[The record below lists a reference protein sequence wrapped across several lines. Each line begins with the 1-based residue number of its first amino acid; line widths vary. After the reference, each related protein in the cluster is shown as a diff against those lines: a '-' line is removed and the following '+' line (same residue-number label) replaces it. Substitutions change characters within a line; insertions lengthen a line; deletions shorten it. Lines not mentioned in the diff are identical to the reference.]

1 MDNFLTTLIDIAHAV
16 SLTVG
21 VCTILGSLC
30 QLIESTAFTKR
41 GTGWVSFTIRS
52 KEIATSLL
60 GTSPTCSVIVAVPY
74 QFLLLCLAGSSIITL
89 VGIEEGRGGKN
100 KNLSLQSQCSCL
112 GPATCIVVSI
122 GVGGVTVPCP
132 TKVWSSSVQQSNHE
146 VNGFFK
152 SATFQVGVVS
162 FCSGI
167 CLVDDRKTTINTEK
181 IEITGSNQTLSL
193 GNHALLFCIVQ
204 SRNAVNIL

>member
-1 MDNFLTTLIDIAHAV
+1 MDNFLTTLIDIAHTV
-16 SLTVG
+16 SLTVT
-21 VCTILGSLC
+21 VCTLLGSLI
-30 QLIESTAFTKR
+30 QLIECTAFTKR
-41 GTGWVSFTIRS
+41 GTSWVSFTVRS
-52 KEIATSLL
+52 EEIAASLFCTRPTS
-60 GTSPTCSVIVAVPY
+60 SVIVAVPY
-74 QFLLLCLAGSSIITL
+74 QFLLLSLGGTSIITL

-167 CLVDDRKTTINTEK
+167 CLIDDRKASINTEEV
-181 IEITGSNQTLSL
+181 EITGSNQTLSL
-193 GNHALLFCIVQ
+193 GNHALLLCLCQ
-204 SRNAVNIL
+204 SWNAVNIL